1 MNLNKHREYFDPEKI
16 REAKVPIHIIG
27 VGAIGS
33 HIAIQLAK
41 LGIEEI
47 TVWDFDTVDDH
58 NITNQVYTFQDIG
71 KPKVDAIERHMSES
85 NPSITVHKRG
95 KWNPGDI
102 IEGIIFLEVDTMKV
116 RQEFVEDNEYNA
128 KLILVIDARIGLETG
143 EVHVCNWQD
152 QKELENYMKKVNSF
166 SDDQAVVIKSACG
179 TTLSVSPSVYLAS
192 GEAVA
197 AFINYIKNG
206 LYVNYIGYNAF
217 SFKMNGR
224 LM

>member
-1 MNLNKHREYFDPEKI
+1 MEKFSYATNGYNCEEVNQFISDVIVQTENIVARCKEQRRE
-16 REAKVPIHIIG
+16 
-27 VGAIGS
+27 
-33 HIAIQLAK
+33 
-41 LGIEEI
+41 IEEL
-47 TVWDFDTVDDH
+47 
-58 NITNQVYTFQDIG
+58 
-71 KPKVDAIERHMSES
+71 K
-85 NPSITVHKRG
+85 
-95 KWNPGDI
+95 
-102 IEGIIFLEVDTMKV
+102 
-116 RQEFVEDNEYNA
+116 
-128 KLILVIDARIGLETG
+128 
-143 EVHVCNWQD
+143 
-152 QKELENYMKKVNSF
+152 KELEHYMEKVNSF